1 MIQSRDLQKVMD
13 FVANR
18 WASESKDPNSRLMSD
33 LPNDF
38 WMNSVGGKTANGGFW
53 VTTLMYTENEADAAA
68 FREVL
73 LRWQSRGNNKNGAS
87 AAHAGGPSGGYGG
100 SEGPDLIQISRMRQA
115 DSKGADAGSDNG
127 SSRVGS
133 STNGSGASAHDTD
146 TKNDASPPPLPPST
160 SPSSSS
166 PSPLPPS
173 TSGMQ

>member
-13 FVANR
+13 FVADR

-87 AAHAGGPSGGYGG
+87 AAHTGGPSGGDG
-100 SEGPDLIQISRMRQA
+100 SSTGPDLIQISKMRQT
-115 DSKGADAGSDNG
+115 DSKGADADSG
-127 SSRVGS
+127 
-133 STNGSGASAHDTD
+133 STNCSGASAHDTD
-146 TKNDASPPPLPPST
+146 TKNDASPPPPSTSPSSSPPPPST
-160 SPSSSS
+160 SPSSS
-166 PSPLPPS
+166 PPPPS
-173 TSGMQ
+173 TSGM